1 MAKQVSKTATP
12 RLRFPEF
19 RATPEWRVKR
29 MDRLYAFM
37 RNNLLSRDKLNYE
50 AGPAKNIHYGDI
62 HTKFPVL
69 FDITKERVPFVSDA
83 QDVAAEGSEDYCIE
97 GDVIF
102 ADASEDM
109 NDVGKAMEVI
119 FLNGERLLS
128 GQHTILARRKDE
140 SLIIGF
146 GGYLFRSGLIRSRI
160 QKEAQGTKVYQIS
173 SSRLGGID
181 IAYPAD
187 TDEQKKIADCL
198 TSLDEVIAAQGRKV
212 EALKA
217 YKRGLMQQLFPREG
231 ETRPRL
237 RFPEFR
243 DAPEW
248 REAALGPLTSKV
260 GSGVT
265 PRGGDANYKA
275 NGRPFVRSQ
284 NVGWGLLLLDD
295 IVFIDEGTHASFVGT
310 EIMES
315 DVLLNITGASIG
327 RSAVADK
334 RITGG
339 NVNQH
344 VCIIRAKRDELNPV
358 LLNQFLISER
368 GQEQIDSFQAG
379 GNRQGLNFAQIRSF
393 QIPLPPTSDE
403 QQRIA
408 DCLSSL
414 DTQITAESNRL
425 AALKTHKQGLMQQLF
440 PAPDAASA

>member
-217 YKRGLMQQLFPREG
+217 HKRGLMQQLFPREG

-243 DAPEW
+243 DAAEW
-248 REAALGPLTSKV
+248 ITRPLGELMVIGSSRRVHESDWTTAGVPFYRAREIVAIGKGEPINPLFISEALYAEFSGFTGEIEEGQLLVTGV
-260 GSGVT
+260 GSIGIPYLVKSDD
-265 PRGGDANYKA
+265 RFYFKDGNIIWLKNSQADLSGGFLFRLFEAEYVK
-275 NGRPFVRSQ
+275 SQ
-284 NVGWGLLLLDD
+284 IATMAG
-295 IVFIDEGTHASFVGT
+295 IGTVGT
-310 EIMES
+310 YTIE
-315 DVLLNITGASIG
+315 N
-327 RSAVADK
+327 
-334 RITGG
+334 
-339 NVNQH
+339 
-344 VCIIRAKRDELNPV
+344 AKRTLAVFPV
-358 LLNQFLISER
+358 
-368 GQEQIDSFQAG
+368 DKC
-379 GNRQGLNFAQIRSF
+379 
-393 QIPLPPTSDE
+393 E

-414 DTQITAESNRL
+414 DTQITAESNQL
-425 AALKTHKQGLMQQLF
+425 NALKIHKQGLMQQLF